1 MSRSNNEQEHK
12 EERNIKMGKIHICLK
27 TQKQLVI
34 KFLKNFKL
42 NISFKTENNVGKIL
56 TKKKRINPRK
66 I

>member
-1 MSRSNNEQEHK
+1 M
-12 EERNIKMGKIHICLK
+12 K
-27 TQKQLVI
+27 TQKELVI

>member
-1 MSRSNNEQEHK
+1 
-12 EERNIKMGKIHICLK
+12 MGKIHICLK
-27 TQKQLVI
+27 TQKELVI